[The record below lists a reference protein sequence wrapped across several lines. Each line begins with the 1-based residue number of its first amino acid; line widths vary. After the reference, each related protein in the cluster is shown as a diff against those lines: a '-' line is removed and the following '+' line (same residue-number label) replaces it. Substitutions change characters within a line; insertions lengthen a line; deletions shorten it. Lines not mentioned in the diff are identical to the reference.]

1 MLPTSLRFRRALALL
16 TVLPAFLAGAV
27 VPAAAAGSGSTTS
40 PAWSQFQGG
49 PAHTGSTPGIT
60 PAQPPYSRAWTFEE
74 PDSDLGFASPLIVG
88 NVAVALGSKAVYGV
102 DLSTGK
108 QVWRVARTGGPITEP
123 AAGTAGGKTL
133 IVYLDGGSNQQAS
146 NLVAIDAETQKQLWS
161 LGLGATSVSGVSVDG
176 STAFVGD
183 IQGVLHAVDL
193 SKGTSAWTSKG
204 VGRIEAPP
212 AIADGIVY
220 TGSRELTQGNATVRA
235 VDESDGTQK
244 WTFTQKQ
251 LTSGSGIT
259 VSDGRAISGFT
270 DRLARAFDASDG
282 TGEWTA
288 LMSNALSPRG
298 APAAGTGAVYL
309 ADLAG
314 SVERVSADSGSR
326 EWGYRFN
333 SIRSLPIPYLD
344 FFSSPVL
351 TGPSVLIGLG
361 DGRLGAVSAATG
373 HLQWEGD
380 TGPGALGGIALGDG
394 IVVVAKQGVNGALI
408 GFRHDPSGTLLDEPS
423 PTELD
428 AGQLLGRFAAA
439 FVIVFGLA
447 LFAGLLLRRRDS
459 TSDEPIGAE
468 S

>member
-1 MLPTSLRFRRALALL
+1 
-16 TVLPAFLAGAV
+16 
-27 VPAAAAGSGSTTS
+27 
-40 PAWSQFQGG
+40 
-49 PAHTGSTPGIT
+49 
-60 PAQPPYSRAWTFEE
+60 
-74 PDSDLGFASPLIVG
+74 
-88 NVAVALGSKAVYGV
+88 
-102 DLSTGK
+102 
-108 QVWRVARTGGPITEP
+108 
-123 AAGTAGGKTL
+123 
-133 IVYLDGGSNQQAS
+133 
-146 NLVAIDAETQKQLWS
+146 
-161 LGLGATSVSGVSVDG
+161 
-176 STAFVGD
+176 
-183 IQGVLHAVDL
+183 
-193 SKGTSAWTSKG
+193 
-204 VGRIEAPP
+204 
-212 AIADGIVY
+212 
-220 TGSRELTQGNATVRA
+220 
-235 VDESDGTQK
+235 
-244 WTFTQKQ
+244 
-251 LTSGSGIT
+251 
-259 VSDGRAISGFT
+259 
-270 DRLARAFDASDG
+270 
-282 TGEWTA
+282 
-288 LMSNALSPRG
+288 NALSPRG